1 MLGMAGLGVAWGLYI
16 FSGAVS
22 QITLLAM
29 SVAGAGIGA
38 GIGPGVAWL
47 RLDRNRPSVGFF
59 ILVLAILGG
68 ALGGW
73 LGYQYGAGREVE
85 CCAGPETAPFTYTAY
100 GATLGANSTV
110 LIFIFAR
117 EIIKQTCRPYV
128 RAGRKSTND

>member
-1 MLGMAGLGVAWGLYI
+1 MLGMAGLGIAWGLYI

-47 RLDRNRPSVGFF
+47 RLDRNRPSVSFF
-59 ILVLAILGG
+59 ILGLAILGG

-73 LGYQYGAGREVE
+73 LGYQYGAGPGGRVLRRTRDRAIHLY
-85 CCAGPETAPFTYTAY
+85 CIRRN
-100 GATLGANSTV
+100 LGCQ
-110 LIFIFAR
+110 LD
-117 EIIKQTCRPYV
+117 
-128 RAGRKSTND
+128 RADFHLCQRDH